1 MRSSVYAQGAAAF
14 FFFTLGFA
22 AECHPKVGPIPSF
35 SLSDGRNLQNDIHGN
50 QFTPP
55 LEFPFVIDP
64 AHTAS
69 FSVGSAIA
77 CLENSYSWE
86 STKIGQTDLANAI
99 QNIMDECD
107 NGDGTTKG
115 GKVDVIG
122 DNGLPLEI
130 LIQDRSLGCE
140 N

>member
-1 MRSSVYAQGAAAF
+1 MRSSVYAALFSLVAVGLAV
-14 FFFTLGFA
+14 
-22 AECHPKVGPIPSF
+22 ECHPKVDPIPTF

-50 QFTPP
+50 QFNPP
-55 LEFPFVIDP
+55 LNFPLTIDP

-77 CLENSYSWE
+77 CIENAYSFE

-99 QNIMDECD
+99 QAIMDECD
-107 NGDGTTKG
+107 HGNGVTKG
-115 GKVDVIG
+115 GKVDIIG
-122 DNGLPLEI
+122 DNGLPLEV
-130 LIQDRSLGCE
+130 LIQDRALGCE